1 MFLLR
6 LLHFLLYR
14 VKNCH
19 LHSNMFLLRQYI
31 RPGGDKSLLHLHSNM
46 FLLRL
51 NEVVAMGF
59 NRADLH
65 SNMFLLR
72 RHRDNHK
79 AN

>member
-1 MFLLR
+1 MKTTLDLL
-6 LLHFLLYR
+6 
-14 VKNCH
+14 N
-19 LHSNMFLLRQYI
+19 
-31 RPGGDKSLLHLHSNM
+31 D
-46 FLLRL
+46 
-51 NEVVAMGF
+51 VVAMGF